1 MNKPKYL
8 RMSLIDVITNHDKAL
23 ARQARALK
31 RGFVGIKLGGYF
43 RKPEPRPDLVTED
56 MDEAEKDFCTNI
68 DDIADIASLCT
79 GRTSASCQLMLY
91 TKRRLSIQSGKEAT
105 VRGRLET
112 SQDGIITLLLV
123 DDIKVG
129 KTIYVCKSEN

>member
-31 RGFVGIKLGGYF
+31 QGFAGIELDGYF